1 MKQFKVS
8 QKILAIG
15 ATYEV
20 FEGSDTTPKM
30 VVKGKI
36 LTIKPKLEVVQ
47 DGLTV
52 ATMTGN
58 IFGTRFEIT
67 DASGTVQ
74 GTLQYPFFAFLKS
87 FKLIIGEKEYVA
99 KGGLIGRKFSC
110 EDTDGTI
117 MVGVSKEMSLKDK
130 FDVSVND
137 SIPEIVGV
145 LAAVSIDQRFFQN

>member
-1 MKQFKVS
+1 MKQFKVV

-15 ATYEV
+15 ATYEI
-20 FEGSDTTPKM
+20 FEGGETSPKM

-36 LTIKPKLEVVQ
+36 ITIKPKLEVVQ
-47 DGLTV
+47 DGSVV

-58 IFGTRFEIT
+58 ILGTRYDIV
-67 DASGTVQ
+67 DASGVAQ
-74 GTLQYPFFAFLKS
+74 GSIKYPFFAFLKS
-87 FKLIIGEKEYVA
+87 FKLIVGEKEYVA

-117 MVGVSKEMSLKDK
+117 MVGVAKELSFKDK
-130 FDVSVND
+130 FEVSVNE
-137 SIPEIVGV
+137 SLPEIVGV